1 MSVMST
7 IIIKFVISFQNIQ
20 FCKKLMLFTF
30 KSIKR
35 KLYLV
40 ANHKDKSQTRTINN
54 HDNHS
59 LIDHIASLSAAVLYT
74 CITYNYPIVFV
85 TSSIFAIQ
93 RWCVGKKA
101 NSISTEIQSVFFS
114 PELLLITLSLCSNP
128 SDVHLHAQINLSQE
142 NTLCCH
148 KKYSVLTVYI
158 QPVTKN
164 VHCAQNT
171 FKYSKV
177 SNTIVSIKI

>member
-40 ANHKDKSQTRTINN
+40 ANHKLDKSQTRTINN

-59 LIDHIASLSAAVLYT
+59 LIDHIGSLSAAVLY
-74 CITYNYPIVFV
+74 IIYNYPFVFV

-164 VHCAQNT
+164 TLC
-171 FKYSKV
+171 SKH
-177 SNTIVSIKI
+177 I